1 MVDFLIIF
9 ILLFVL
15 NQIIYTSLKKKFTFF
30 DKSLMNKLYWYHLF
44 FFVVY
49 AIYASYNSS
58 DSGRYYNMGNN
69 YGDSWMLLYEP
80 GTKFVGFVATPF
92 VQLGFSYMSLMLLF
106 SWMGYIGFVFAYLFF
121 KENISINVIVF
132 KRFDLLTLLL
142 FLPNMHFWTV
152 SLGKGSIIFMGLMM
166 FTQAIKYPQKRLFT
180 LILGVFLV
188 YMVRPHVMLFMLVG
202 VMLGLLTGKDKMKIG
217 LKIFIL
223 LVSLGFL
230 YQASSTILHVANLE
244 NSQNVVD
251 DFGQFSDQRS
261 IGLSEKAGSG
271 ISMSSYPLPLK
282 FFTFWF
288 RPLFVDSP
296 NILGLFSSLENLLY
310 LLLFIKICNRRFIKF
325 LRKSPYMVKMSFIV
339 FLLTSFAMTFV
350 MSNLGIIM
358 RQKSMVM
365 YFGFF
370 VIYYFLANEKW
381 LKEQKIMSVSKVS

>member
-9 ILLFVL
+9 ILLFGL

-80 GTKFVGFVATPF
+80 GTKFVGFVATPL

-106 SWMGYIGFVFAYLFF
+106 SWMGYLGFVFAYLFF